1 MPLEV
6 IEDELDVFI
15 NEVIER
21 TKLLRHYDKEKYGEN
36 PKVNLIGHSMGGMV
50 ITGYLNRKG
59 TQAPVNKVV
68 TLATPFRGSFEA
80 VLKISTG
87 TANLGT
93 TSQGSR
99 ERESA
104 RITPALYY
112 LLPSFKSGITVAP
125 GVPDSLYDPGAWQPT
140 IIDSIKEFIR
150 LKGLPSRVI
159 SPLDIFSGLLERAK
173 KHSQMIEQ
181 FTLEQAGLDSKRWL
195 AVVGVNS
202 ETRVKL
208 NIIKRNGKVDF
219 DIKSADR
226 MNKWEDDDQ
235 TLRRLTGDGTVPY
248 EGAVPPFLKE
258 ENLVC
263 VTPQDY
269 GYWEVQDRAVSKLA
283 GFHGI
288 LPNMNMLHRLIVRF
302 LKEKDDKRGNTWG
315 QKAPGVVTWDPPLK
329 LQ

>member
-1 MPLEV
+1 
-6 IEDELDVFI
+6 
-15 NEVIER
+15 
-21 TKLLRHYDKEKYGEN
+21 
-36 PKVNLIGHSMGGMV
+36 
-50 ITGYLNRKG
+50 
-59 TQAPVNKVV
+59 V

-93 TSQGSR
+93 TNPGSR

-112 LLPSFKSGITVAP
+112 LLPSFKSGITVVP
-125 GVPDSLYDPGAWQPT
+125 GIPDSLFDPGAWQST
-140 IIDSIKEFIR
+140 IIESIKEFIR
-150 LKGLPSRVI
+150 LKGLPSKDI
-159 SPLDIFSGLLERAK
+159 GPLDIFSGLLERAK
-173 KHSQMIEQ
+173 KHSQMVEQ

-202 ETRVKL
+202 NTRVKL

-219 DIKSADR
+219 DIKSGDR
-226 MNKWEDDDQ
+226 MNKWEEDDQ
-235 TLRRLTGDGTVPY
+235 TLQRLTGDGTVPY

-269 GYWEVQDRAVSKLA
+269 GYWEVQDMTISKLA

-302 LKEKDDKRGNTWG
+302 LKEREDKRGNTWG
-315 QKAPGVVTWDPPLK
+315 QKAPGVITWNPPLK
-329 LQ
+329 FQ